1 MSETATSDRGVVL
14 APHRAAAEAG
24 RMALAEGGTAHEAV
38 VAMAA
43 ATAVACP
50 HRAAL
55 GSDAAWLIR
64 EPSGKVFALDACGR
78 AGAGAHRR
86 AYERAGF
93 DAIPATGPWAAL
105 AAPAAVEGWR
115 VALEMAAAAGGRLPL
130 DLLLG
135 EAARL
140 AREGVPVSD
149 DLALAPVSP
158 DLAAA
163 PGFARG
169 FLDGDGERLKPGAPL
184 IQPRLADTL
193 DHLSRAGLADVYD
206 GDVGR
211 ELAADLERMG
221 APLTREDLRARR
233 ATVSAPAVQPMGP
246 DRALGFAF
254 APGRRLRTAL
264 ALLDRAP
271 PRSDGDA
278 GFVQAVLAAA
288 ARSRALAED
297 GPLSPQRF
305 DEEAGLLDLR
315 RAAALGDEAP
325 GGEVVLAAVDSSGRL
340 ALCAM
345 GLFGLFGSG
354 CVSKATGVLLHNRG
368 AAFAL
373 DPASPDALAPYA
385 RTPRPPAPL
394 LIETAGRCLG
404 LASADGLA
412 SAQVALRAW
421 RFGRSA
427 HAALT
432 APRACVSGG
441 ALRLEPGFDGEDA
454 DRLDRLGYRV
464 EPRDALDGP
473 AAGLVIL
480 SASGRAEAA
489 ADPRVGAV
497 ALGR

>member
-1 MSETATSDRGVVL
+1 MSETATSDRGLVL
-14 APHRAAAEAG
+14 APHPAAAEAG
-24 RMALAEGGTAHEAV
+24 RMALEEGGTAHEAV

-64 EPSGKVFALDACGR
+64 EPSGKTFALDACGR
-78 AGAGAHRR
+78 AGAGANRR

-93 DAIPATGPWAAL
+93 DAIPAIGPWAAL
-105 AAPAAVEGWR
+105 AAPGAVEGWR

-149 DLALAPVSP
+149 DLARAPVP
-158 DLAAA
+158 ADLAAA
-163 PGFARG
+163 PGFARA
-169 FLDGDGERLKPGAPL
+169 FLDGDGERLKPGVTLVQA
-184 IQPRLADTL
+184 RLADTL
-193 DHLSRAGLADVYD
+193 DHLARAGLADFYD

-211 ELAADLERMG
+211 EFAADLERMG
-221 APLTREDLRARR
+221 APLTRDDLRARR
-233 ATVSAPAVQPMGP
+233 ASVSAPSVHPMGP
-246 DRALGFAF
+246 DRALTHASV
-254 APGRRLRTAL
+254 AGRRLRTAL

-271 PRSDGDA
+271 PRADGDA
-278 GFVQAVLAAA
+278 GFVQAVLVAAAWANARMDGEAPSPEALDEAAA
-288 ARSRALAED
+288 A
-297 GPLSPQRF
+297 
-305 DEEAGLLDLR
+305 LDLR
-315 RAAALGDEAP
+315 RPAALGEAAAP
-325 GGEVVLAAVDSSGRL
+325 GEVVLAAVDSSGRL

-345 GLFGLFGSG
+345 GLSGLFGSG
-354 CVSKATGVLLHNRG
+354 CVSAATGVLLHDRG
-368 AAFAL
+368 AGFAL

-385 RTPRPPAPL
+385 RTSRPPAPL
-394 LIETAGRCLG
+394 LVEAAGRCLA
-404 LASADGLA
+404 LASADALA
-412 SAQVALRAW
+412 SLQVALRAW

-432 APRACVSGG
+432 APRACVSAG

-464 EPRDALDGP
+464 EPRDSADGP
-473 AAGLVIL
+473 AAGLVML
-480 SASGRAEAA
+480 SASGRAEAS
-489 ADPRVGAV
+489 ADPRVDAA